1 MSQIK
6 CTHIK
11 YNTEET
17 NCPTELILIQTETL
31 TQEYF
36 LIWQLILS
44 MIPREVLLA
53 EQVYKEFLEDRFDMV
68 SQSGSQFIS

>member
-11 YNTEET
+11 HNTEET
-17 NCPTELILIQTETL
+17 NCPAELISVQTETL

-36 LIWQLILS
+36 LIWQLILC

-53 EQVYKEFLEDRFDMV
+53 ERVYKEFLEDRFDII